1 MVGPEMDVGLLP
13 LRWCVTPEDF
23 LPNVY
28 AADKTVAPFANF
40 FGSVMLR
47 LCR

>member
-28 AADKTVAPFANF
+28 PAN
-40 FGSVMLR
+40 
-47 LCR
+47 